1 VYHSLLFELVE
12 IMFKRLALL
21 SALLSFITGCALV
34 YKQPVFQGN
43 LLDKAQVDQLREGM
57 SQQQVQG
64 LLGSPSVEEP
74 FNQSRW
80 DYVASARRKRG
91 DMEVKNL
98 TVWFN
103 DGAVSKWE
111 GEYFPENDSELAK
124 EMLRFGNLPKDDKKQ
139 RRR

>member
-1 VYHSLLFELVE
+1 
-12 IMFKRLALL
+12 MFKRIALL
-21 SALLSFITGCALV
+21 AALISFMAGCALV

-43 LLDKAQVDQLREGM
+43 LLDKAQVDQLKEGM
-57 SQQQVQG
+57 SQQQVQA

-91 DMEVKNL
+91 EMEVKNL

-111 GEYFPENDSELAK
+111 GEYFPENDSALAK
-124 EMLRFGNLPKDDKKQ
+124 EMIKFGNLPKDDKKK
-139 RRR
+139 RR